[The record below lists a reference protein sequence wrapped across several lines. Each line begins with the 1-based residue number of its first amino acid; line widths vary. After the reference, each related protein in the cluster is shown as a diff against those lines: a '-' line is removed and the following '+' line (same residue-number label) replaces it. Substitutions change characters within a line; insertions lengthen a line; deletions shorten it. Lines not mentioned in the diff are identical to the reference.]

1 MPHFIVQDIE
11 FDFGDDYCD
20 DDGRYK
26 LTSDDEIALR
36 DNALGVWHVDD
47 ESELVDKISD
57 VTGWCIKSID
67 YVPNQP
73 HPLPAYM

>member
-1 MPHFIVQDIE
+1 MPHFIVEEID
-11 FDFGDDYCD
+11 FDF
-20 DDGRYK
+20 
-26 LTSDDEIALR
+26 DEEFISKDER
-36 DNALGVWHVDD
+36 IEITQDTIGVWHVDD

-73 HPLPAYM
+73 HPLTSYM